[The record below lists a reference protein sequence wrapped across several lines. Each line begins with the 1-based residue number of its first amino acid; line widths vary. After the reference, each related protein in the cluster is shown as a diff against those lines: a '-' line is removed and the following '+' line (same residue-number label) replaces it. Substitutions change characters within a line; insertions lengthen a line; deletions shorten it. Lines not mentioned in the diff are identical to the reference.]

1 MYDEINKYSPTEIIG
16 NGAFLSCDLNFDYMK
31 EKMKIT
37 ISEAPSHYF
46 NDDTCEDFIKRQFK
60 VGSIDGLGI

>member
-1 MYDEINKYSPTEIIG
+1 
-16 NGAFLSCDLNFDYMK
+16 
-31 EKMKIT
+31 MKIT

-60 VGSIDGLGI
+60 VGSIDGLGIDEQEDMRCQRAHFSSIYMRHRRTHWIISTG

>member
-1 MYDEINKYSPTEIIG
+1 
-16 NGAFLSCDLNFDYMK
+16 
-31 EKMKIT
+31 MKIT

-60 VGSIDGLGI
+60 VGTIDGLGIDEQEDMLLSAGHFCSISMRHRKIHLIISIG